1 MIRACHKRSSRLRL
15 PLVAGVALAIAGCT
29 QLTRS
34 NVSVDYYAIDGDS
47 TAALDREIRRKGPRI
62 ADGRHAVAVAR
73 IKMQPR
79 VRYAPGQSGC
89 RVSSAKVHVDARVTL
104 PRFVGQN
111 RASRKVNEAWN
122 NIDRYTRLHEAV
134 HVEIAF
140 RFAKVMERELLA
152 LPPKRNCALAREAAS
167 ATVGT
172 LLKAHDKAQKA
183 FDADEQKRFERLA
196 RGRRGNRGT

>member
-1 MIRACHKRSSRLRL
+1 MIHRRHGRSTVSRIAAVTTL
-15 PLVAGVALAIAGCT
+15 ALAITGCT

-34 NVSVDYYAIDGDS
+34 NVSVDYYAIDGKS

-73 IKMQPR
+73 IRIQPN
-79 VRYAPGQSGC
+79 VRYSNGTGGC
-89 RVSSAKVHVDARVTL
+89 RVETAKVHVDARVTL
-104 PRFVGQN
+104 PRFIGQH
-111 RASRKVNEAWN
+111 RASRQVNEAWN